1 MSTGNADYS
10 IVYKSTADG
19 EAYDLRIT
27 NVGHDDA
34 KNYQCTITQGG
45 GDNGAISEQ
54 VSLTVT
60 GTVIW
65 SKDSED
71 ITSDATVTNGDNRF
85 SITGNQNNGE
95 YNLQI
100 VNADTQDA
108 GTYACRVTAS
118 GNSVQIGPSQA
129 LLTVKELQSFGVEP
143 VSKGILED
151 SDVTLFCSV
160 SDKAGQLVWSLNGED
175 ISSDSTITTSTSGY
189 TINSPTPSV
198 DYNLKIES
206 VRPEHAGNY
215 VCSVTSA
222 NGHPEITSDTALLT
236 VEKLQDFL
244 TEPSSIE
251 EHEGSDV
258 TLFCSVSNKAG
269 QLVWSLNGEDISS
282 DSTIATSTSGYTIN
296 SPIPSVDYNLKIES
310 VRPEH
315 AGNYVCSVTS
325 ANGHPEITSSTAV
338 LTVLE
343 RPTSRPTDVPTE
355 RLTGHASVG
364 PTETPTALST
374 EQPTE
379 EQTEPPIELPV
390 RVPTCAPSTVNTLI
404 LGENL
409 ILVCETE
416 RDEPA
421 AILRW
426 IQDGGEEQ
434 DGITLDTDTEIRVGL
449 VLTITEELQGS
460 VFTCV
465 STHPTHQNQ
474 ETCQVGPLAV
484 DILQTEI
491 KLFSKEANRNA
502 KVGEDITMDCTVQNK
517 LGTIHWIRDGQV
529 ISSDTTMNNDDTR
542 YFIGGDQSIGEFNLN
557 INSVSKPD
565 AGSYYCLLTSSVE
578 ELPVVSSNVMQ
589 LNIGDAIPP
598 KDNYPQCAKSSKDL
612 IDGDTVLLTCI
623 SKGGDPP
630 AILQWDQDG
639 NNQEGIHID
648 ESALSLQ
655 VNISN
660 EINGATFTCTS
671 KHSTFNQSQTCVIG
685 PIQVADASNGD
696 SWNVGFWIVLVF
708 LIIAI
713 IIISF
718 LIVFLVRR
726 KGRKERT
733 SVTI

>member
-1 MSTGNADYS
+1 MMFPISGSVTCVVYSVLVCNLVLAAQHFTVTPTDQSAVVGDTVTFHCTVAEKKGFLTWLQDGSPLNFDTTMSTGNADYS

-236 VEKLQDFL
+236 VE
-244 TEPSSIE
+244 I
-251 EHEGSDV
+251 
-258 TLFCSVSNKAG
+258 
-269 QLVWSLNGEDISS
+269 
-282 DSTIATSTSGYTIN
+282 
-296 SPIPSVDYNLKIES
+296 
-310 VRPEH
+310 
-315 AGNYVCSVTS
+315 
-325 ANGHPEITSSTAV
+325 
-338 LTVLE
+338 
-343 RPTSRPTDVPTE
+343 
-355 RLTGHASVG
+355 
-364 PTETPTALST
+364 
-374 EQPTE
+374 
-379 EQTEPPIELPV
+379 PV